1 MKNVKGL
8 NKKKNRH
15 SFIETDNSMVTTRG
29 KEGLGQWKRVKGI
42 DGDGKRGL
50 WMVNTEYN
58 I

>member
-1 MKNVKGL
+1 MKGL

-15 SFIETDNSMVTTRG
+15 SFIETDNSMVTTTG